1 MIFLYNMSKFLLWV
15 AATGVLM
22 GGLYVKHNFVE
33 TLLMM
38 TFLMGGIY
46 TRERIDFNKLQKL
59 WEFICEYNPTII
71 NYYQEQEELTKLNSK
86 QPNDKEDLKN
96 DIKLETKYENKY
108 HEKYLTKFKT
118 FPNEIKLTEEEQSK
132 INPLKMSLKLN
143 EITRYNT
150 ELKGVTVIL
159 NEIQTIIAA
168 GGLNTQEGIKLMLEY
183 FNLSEYYNVYS
194 KKTFT
199 DYQKNDEENDEEQD
213 DVDLEECWSDLLIDK
228 GLNEIKLDELQQ
240 MTETYNKTDEE
251 FDREAYE
258 TILKE
263 HLSKYINNYVL
274 ETTPLGNVYMRY
286 NSNKEVFEYFSDYTM
301 PYRYLE
307 TVGRKYVMTYW
318 CKPIFVDL
326 DEEIKN
332 GKELDKVKQSVSSFK
347 PSKETLEIMNKIKAK
362 NTKMALP
369 TQVQA
374 NLPTIQDGNKEKQ
387 VLKERANRYTW
398 EGRLHDFCPLK
409 KINKKEVDKRLNL
422 TFAEYKKMML
432 QNKK

>member
-1 MIFLYNMSKFLLWV
+1 
-15 AATGVLM
+15 
-22 GGLYVKHNFVE
+22 
-33 TLLMM
+33 
-38 TFLMGGIY
+38 
-46 TRERIDFNKLQKL
+46 
-59 WEFICEYNPTII
+59 
-71 NYYQEQEELTKLNSK
+71 
-86 QPNDKEDLKN
+86 
-96 DIKLETKYENKY
+96 
-108 HEKYLTKFKT
+108 
-118 FPNEIKLTEEEQSK
+118 
-132 INPLKMSLKLN
+132 
-143 EITRYNT
+143 
-150 ELKGVTVIL
+150 
-159 NEIQTIIAA
+159 
-168 GGLNTQEGIKLMLEY
+168 
-183 FNLSEYYNVYS
+183 
-194 KKTFT
+194 
-199 DYQKNDEENDEEQD
+199 
-213 DVDLEECWSDLLIDK
+213 
-228 GLNEIKLDELQQ
+228 
-240 MTETYNKTDEE
+240 
-251 FDREAYE
+251 
-258 TILKE
+258 
-263 HLSKYINNYVL
+263 
-274 ETTPLGNVYMRY
+274 
-286 NSNKEVFEYFSDYTM
+286 M